1 MKFSASMLK
10 TFQECALQAKFS
22 YLDQRPQQTGSAA
35 LFGSAVH
42 EAIDMYHNGYT
53 EEECVSYFIDFMNNN
68 EPDYWNR
75 RATLSGYLDQGT
87 TMIREYIKSRQWS
100 DTEVIASEFRFM
112 VDIGEHQFS
121 GIIDSLMLPND
132 HSALYIVDNKTGKR
146 PILDALYLNIQFCAD
161 EETEILSRRGWLRFD
176 EIKAGEEVLTYN
188 QELKISE
195 WQPALEIHTFEAKEQ
210 ELVSF
215 EGKAHSSLTTA
226 NHRWPVEHLVHS
238 EKGNRWED
246 RIVLSESLTSS
257 DRIICAAPTS
267 NIPDEAT
274 IDDEIV
280 KMVAWFWTEGHI
292 VKGGSISIA
301 QSANIYPEQEQ
312 EIRDTLF
319 KLYGQPRTS
328 LRNGKQ
334 PLPYP
339 TWRESLDSD
348 VTRFYLNRIASL
360 EILSHFSNL
369 EEKVISYEFLHALT
383 KEQLQLF
390 YDISMKA
397 DGSTSKAD
405 SWVISQSSKARLD
418 IFQIVCSLLGIR
430 TSLRK
435 RTIGGQGK
443 YKGRIFWE
451 LSIKSKDPRFVP
463 SPRTRSIKTYTGIV
477 WCPRTDNQTWFARR
491 EGHVYYTGNTGYHWA
506 SYQKEFW
513 CGYPGQE
520 DKYSGFE
527 NGEELWEYFKD
538 IPREGYWLDLK
549 KMEYIYVGPRGPLDF
564 ARMYRLMEQVSR
576 AIELDACIPTIDES
590 TCTWC
595 PYQDV
600 CPVYHPQTLVGDE
613 LDV

>member
-75 RATLSGYLDQGT
+75 RATLSGYLDQGM

-146 PILDALYLNIQFCAD
+146 PILDALYLNIQF
-161 EETEILSRRGWLRFD
+161 
-176 EIKAGEEVLTYN
+176 
-188 QELKISE
+188 
-195 WQPALEIHTFEAKEQ
+195 
-210 ELVSF
+210 
-215 EGKAHSSLTTA
+215 
-226 NHRWPVEHLVHS
+226 
-238 EKGNRWED
+238 
-246 RIVLSESLTSS
+246 
-257 DRIICAAPTS
+257 
-267 NIPDEAT
+267 
-274 IDDEIV
+274 
-280 KMVAWFWTEGHI
+280 
-292 VKGGSISIA
+292 
-301 QSANIYPEQEQ
+301 
-312 EIRDTLF
+312 
-319 KLYGQPRTS
+319 
-328 LRNGKQ
+328 
-334 PLPYP
+334 
-339 TWRESLDSD
+339 
-348 VTRFYLNRIASL
+348 
-360 EILSHFSNL
+360 
-369 EEKVISYEFLHALT
+369 
-383 KEQLQLF
+383 
-390 YDISMKA
+390 
-397 DGSTSKAD
+397 
-405 SWVISQSSKARLD
+405 
-418 IFQIVCSLLGIR
+418 
-430 TSLRK
+430 
-435 RTIGGQGK
+435 
-443 YKGRIFWE
+443 
-451 LSIKSKDPRFVP
+451 
-463 SPRTRSIKTYTGIV
+463 
-477 WCPRTDNQTWFARR
+477 
-491 EGHVYYTGNTGYHWA
+491 TGYHWA